1 MIVGMKIVE
10 SIMRQQ
16 PMEKQ
21 PTKPLSRV
29 FRLSEGSSACTCS
42 ISLHAIPT
50 RSELQG
56 RRAPQ
61 LEMIVLWTHCS
72 E

>member
-10 SIMRQQ
+10 SIMRPQ

-50 RSELQG
+50 RSELQAG
-56 RRAPQ
+56 G
-61 LEMIVLWTHCS
+61 LHNS
-72 E
+72 K

>member
-29 FRLSEGSSACTCS
+29 FRLSEGSSACT
-42 ISLHAIPT
+42 
-50 RSELQG
+50 
-56 RRAPQ
+56 
-61 LEMIVLWTHCS
+61 
-72 E
+72 

>member
-10 SIMRQQ
+10 SIIRQQ

-42 ISLHAIPT
+42 ISLPPIPA

-56 RRAPQ
+56 SATRNGC
-61 LEMIVLWTHCS
+61 ELWTHCS
-72 E
+72 ED